1 MTRLKAQR
9 LLRNH
14 GQDGNWRFKGLLLAT
29 LPGSPVSKDDV
40 AKAWPTKRSEYQF
53 LQANPTYDAEVEA
66 KRTAT
71 VEEGSEEYHMLSDF
85 AGDDLEAVN
94 DDVHEAHLDSAIQH
108 TLFAA
113 ATPEEIDVL
122 FRDQIADVV
131 AEGAQRRQ
139 MARDGSFI
147 FNADT
152 NTGDITVA
160 EDQAYEYEDGSDG
173 LAEGGIIPDE
183 REDYS
188 TVSWDCKKVGTGAR
202 ITDEMVRHARVDL
215 IERQVQ
221 WVGAVAENDMN
232 RIWINTLVDDANQNF
247 DTTGSNQGV
256 PAANGA
262 VTQVDKQD
270 FQADSLVTH
279 PEARQVLFDDSNL
292 VYANRSGTDD
302 TLRDREL
309 GGPLM
314 GLQHYPMNDAAYDSS
329 TNTWG
334 YNADGE
340 FGMVAYQQDHI
351 WLVIEQ
357 DIQVKDY
364 EDPIRDLQGVNSRAW
379 VDATYAQTDAAAT
392 VEF

>member
-9 LLRNH
+9 LLREH
-14 GQDGNWRFKGLLLAT
+14 GQDGNWRFKGLLLAA
-29 LPGSPVSKDDV
+29 LPDAPVSQRDV
-40 AKAWPTKRSEYQF
+40 AKAWPTKPSEYRF
-53 LQANPTYDAEVEA
+53 LQKNERYDPEREHERHAV
-66 KRTAT
+66 
-71 VEEGSEEYHMLSDF
+71 VEEGSDEHHMLADY
-85 AGDDLEAVN
+85 AGDELTELAE
-94 DDVHEAHLDSAIQH
+94 DVHEAHLDSAIQH
-108 TLFAA
+108 MLFAA
-113 ATPEEIDVL
+113 ATVEEVDTL

-139 MARDGSFI
+139 MARDAAFI

-152 NTGDITVA
+152 NQGNVTVA
-160 EDQAYEYEDGSDG
+160 EDQAYQYTSGSDG
-173 LAEGGIIPDE
+173 IAEGGIIEDE

-188 TVSWDCKKVGTGAR
+188 TVSWDCIKVGTGAR
-202 ITDEMVRHARVDL
+202 ITDEMIRHARIDI

-232 RIWINTLVDDANQNF
+232 RIWLNELVDGANQNH

-256 PAANGA
+256 PAVNSA
-262 VTQVDKQD
+262 VTEVDKQD

-279 PEARQVLFDDSNL
+279 PELREQLFDDSNL
-292 VYANRSGTDD
+292 VYVNRSGSDD
-302 TLRDREL
+302 PLRDREL

-314 GLQHYPMNDAAYDSS
+314 GLEHYPMNDAAYDSS

-334 YNADGE
+334 YGSDELG
-340 FGMVAYQQDHI
+340 GVAYQRDHI

-357 DIQVKDY
+357 DIEVKDY

-379 VDATYAQTDAAAT
+379 VDATYAQPDAAAT
-392 VEF
+392 IQG